1 VSSLL
6 LILLS
11 TVLVNIV
18 ALGSVPAWRPFVTSA
33 ADIDAARALAYA
45 NVAVV
50 VPVTCV
56 SWLLSHL
63 LLGRAGLD
71 YLRTPVFVGVVLIV
85 VPLVELLFRRQARWL
100 PQRPGFDLLLA
111 TNAAIL
117 GIALLSDARL
127 SHFIDAFLFSTGI
140 ALALAFLILA
150 CTAMLSRLR
159 YADVPMVFRD
169 APVALVALG
178 IMALAFMGFTGL
190 IQE

>member
-18 ALGSVPAWRPFVTSA
+18 ALGSVPAWRPFATGA
-33 ADIDAARALAYA
+33 ADVDAARALAYA
-45 NVAVV
+45 NLAVL
-50 VPVTCV
+50 VPVACV

-63 LLGRAGLD
+63 LLARFGLG
-71 YLRTPVFVGVVLIV
+71 YLRTPVFVAVVLIV
-85 VPLVELLFRRQARWL
+85 VPVVELSFRRQGRWL
-100 PQRPGFDLLLA
+100 PQRPAFSLLLA
-111 TNAAIL
+111 TNAAVL
-117 GIALLSDARL
+117 GVASMIDERMRR
-127 SHFIDAFLFSTGI
+127 FVDAFLFSAGI
-140 ALALAFLILA
+140 GLALGFLILA
-150 CTAMLSRLR
+150 YAAMLSRLR
-159 YADVPMVFRD
+159 YADVPAVFRD